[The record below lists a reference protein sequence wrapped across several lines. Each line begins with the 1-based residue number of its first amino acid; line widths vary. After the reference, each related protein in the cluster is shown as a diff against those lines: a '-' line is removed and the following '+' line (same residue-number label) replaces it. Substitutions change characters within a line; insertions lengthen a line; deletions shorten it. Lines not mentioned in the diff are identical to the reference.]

1 MLLQVTPEWINEFFF
16 ENPLV
21 QSVLNNAAP

>member
-1 MLLQVTPEWINEFFF
+1 VTPEWINEFFF